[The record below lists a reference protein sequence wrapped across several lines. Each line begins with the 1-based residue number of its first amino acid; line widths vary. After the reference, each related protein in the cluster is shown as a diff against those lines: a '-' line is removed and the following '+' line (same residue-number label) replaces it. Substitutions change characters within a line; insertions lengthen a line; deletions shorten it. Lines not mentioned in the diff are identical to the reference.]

1 MNSTYTMTN
10 GELTVVKEKSTS
22 VEKFRELQDE
32 IYELFQK
39 KNGDYGD
46 AFKENGSIGTLIRI
60 KEKVGR
66 LKNFINIG
74 PHGITYKKTSPNVV
88 DESIRDTLMDLN
100 SYTLMMLML
109 LDEESQSQSQSL

>member
-1 MNSTYTMTN
+1 MADQR
-10 GELTVVKEKSTS
+10 EKTS

-46 AFKENGSIGTLIRI
+46 AFKENGSIGTMIRI

-66 LKNFINIG
+66 LKNFIQVN
-74 PHGITYKKTSPNVV
+74 PQGITYKTTRPNVV
-88 DESIRDTLMDLN
+88 DESLRDTLMDLN
-100 SYTLMMLML
+100 SYSLMMLML
-109 LDEESQSQSQSL
+109 LDEEANALSM

>member
-1 MNSTYTMTN
+1 MSN
-10 GELTVVKEKSTS
+10 TS
-22 VEKFRELQDE
+22 VEKFRELQNE
-32 IYELFQK
+32 IFELFQK

-74 PHGITYKKTSPNVV
+74 PHGITYKKTAPNVV
-88 DESIRDTLMDLN
+88 DESLRDTLMDLN
-100 SYTLMMLML
+100 SYSLMMLML
-109 LDEESQSQSQSL
+109 LDEESHQEN